1 MKCCTLD
8 FKQAPDVGGG
18 AGRFQCCS
26 AATGPDSG
34 EEVAQCLHAVL
45 LDINS
50 LFKMI
55 EADLVLTVFD
65 TFSLCEY

>member
-8 FKQAPDVGGG
+8 FKEAPDVGVELED
-18 AGRFQCCS
+18 S
-26 AATGPDSG
+26 NAATGPDSG

-55 EADLVLTVFD
+55 EANLVLTVFD